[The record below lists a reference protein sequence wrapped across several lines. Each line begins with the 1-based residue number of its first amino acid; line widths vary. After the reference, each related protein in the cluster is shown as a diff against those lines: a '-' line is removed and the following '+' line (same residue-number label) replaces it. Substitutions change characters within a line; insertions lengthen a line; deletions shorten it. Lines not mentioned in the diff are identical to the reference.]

1 MKWVKKNF
9 HKKLILTPHLGEM
22 SRLINKPVNEI
33 AENLIYYAKELNYR
47 YGAMRF

>member
-1 MKWVKKNF
+1 MKGLKRTF

-22 SRLINKPVNEI
+22 SRLINKPVKEI

-47 YGAMRF
+47 YGAMWF